1 MQDSEK
7 IKVTAFPHDNV
18 CLLYTLPRTLRD
30 STGYLYEIALD
41 PSACLSSHTATG
53 QCLCMEER
61 EVTNFYNIS
70 CEPGTALHPAD
81 PDPEN
86 FISHFI
92 TGFPRLGQYLI
103 LTRQQ

>member
-1 MQDSEK
+1 MIMS
-7 IKVTAFPHDNV
+7 V
-18 CLLYTLPRTLRD
+18 CCTRYQEH
-30 STGYLYEIALD
+30 YEIQQDTYMKSRLIHLHVSLATL
-41 PSACLSSHTATG
+41 ATG